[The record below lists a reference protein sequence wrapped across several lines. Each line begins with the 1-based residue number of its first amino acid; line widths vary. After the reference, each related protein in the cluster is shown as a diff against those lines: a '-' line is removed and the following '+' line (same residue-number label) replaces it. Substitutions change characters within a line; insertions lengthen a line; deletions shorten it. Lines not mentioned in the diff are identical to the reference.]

1 MAVEELF
8 VVVAEAA
15 AAAAAA
21 NCCER
26 PDGVVVVAEGL
37 MLIMSSVA
45 GPCTPLGVVGRQG
58 SESAA
63 SSSQF
68 IASAASVEP
77 LLPWRDAPPLV
88 LAWAVPPVIDPHDG
102 TANPLPVVEAVDTV
116 ADDAAFQPPGAPTPR
131 DSSCSDKLLG
141 LVRGCGSPNAP
152 NDDVNCCCC

>member
-1 MAVEELF
+1 MVVEELF
-8 VVVAEAA
+8 AAVAP

-26 PDGVVVVAEGL
+26 PDGVVVAEGL
-37 MLIMSSVA
+37 MLIMSSAA

-77 LLPWRDAPPLV
+77 LLP
-88 LAWAVPPVIDPHDG
+88 
-102 TANPLPVVEAVDTV
+102 
-116 ADDAAFQPPGAPTPR
+116 
-131 DSSCSDKLLG
+131 
-141 LVRGCGSPNAP
+141 
-152 NDDVNCCCC
+152 